1 MDTKRSREGES
12 FEGVSLSSTDP
23 DGIITYVNRKF
34 AEVSG
39 YTKSELIGQN
49 HNIVRHPDVPKALF
63 KELWDTIKQGQ
74 EWTGVICNR
83 KKSGEKYWVYTHIV
97 PIVEAGEIKGY
108 SAVRRC
114 ATELEIVEA
123 EECYRQMHE
132 KEMQRI

>member
-1 MDTKRSREGES
+1 MSTQQDKKIEN
-12 FEGVSLSSTDP
+12 FKGVSLSSTDP

>member
-49 HNIVRHPDVPKALF
+49 HNIVRHPSVPKAFF
-63 KELWDTIKQGQ
+63 KELWDTIKRGE
-74 EWTGVICNR
+74 EWSGVICNR
-83 KKSGEKYWVYTHIV
+83 KKNGEAYWVYAHIAPV
-97 PIVEAGEIKGY
+97 IEEGKITGY

-114 ATELEIVEA
+114 ATELEIAEA
-123 EECYRQMHE
+123 QERYRALLD